1 VVSVRFAPTTEE
13 LIIMAILDPLYG
25 TPLAVQLIPQVDRNF
40 AEHLKLRDD
49 QRSIGLLSVD
59 NDDATY
65 VAIDEATKMADVE
78 VVYAR
83 SFYAGA
89 KHTSGKWS
97 GEIMAILAGPDP
109 AEVRAGL
116 NAAVDYIQTKAI
128 WYSANDDDSIAFFPH
143 VVSRT
148 GSYLSGV
155 CNIPLGTPIAYLVAT
170 PNEGLVALDAALKSA
185 DVSIVA
191 LTMPPSETN
200 YMGVMLT
207 GDQPACRAAATAFQ
221 NRVLEV
227 ASNPINY

>member
-1 VVSVRFAPTTEE
+1 
-13 LIIMAILDPLYG
+13 MAILDPIYG
-25 TPLAVQLIPQVDRNF
+25 TPLCVQLIPQVDRNF

-65 VAIDEATKMADVE
+65 VSIDEATKMADVE
-78 VVYAR
+78 VIYAR

-89 KHTSGKWS
+89 KHTSGKLS

-116 NAAVDYIQTKAI
+116 NAAVTYIKTQAI
-128 WYSANDDDSIAFFPH
+128 WYSANDDDSVAFFPH
-143 VVSRT
+143 VISRT
-148 GSYLSGV
+148 GTYLSQV
-155 CNIPLGTPIAYLVAT
+155 CNIPAGTPIAYLVAP
-170 PNEGLVALDAALKSA
+170 PNEGLVALDAALKAA
-185 DVSIVA
+185 DVTIVS

-207 GDQPACRAAATAFQ
+207 GEQPACTAAAMAFQ
-221 NRVLEV
+221 NKVLEV
-227 ASNPINY
+227 ASHPFNY

>member
-1 VVSVRFAPTTEE
+1 
-13 LIIMAILDPLYG
+13 MAILDPIYA
-25 TPLAVQLIPQVDRNF
+25 TPLAVQLTPQVERDL
-40 AEHLKLRDD
+40 ADQLKLTPE

-65 VAIDEATKMADVE
+65 VSIDEATKMADVE

-89 KHTSGKWS
+89 KHTSGKLS

-116 NAAVDYIQTKAI
+116 NAAVNYMRTQAI
-128 WYSANDDDSIAFFPH
+128 WYSANEDGSIAFFPH
-143 VVSRT
+143 VISRT
-148 GSYLSGV
+148 GTYLSKV
-155 CNIPLGTPIAYLVAT
+155 CNIPVGSPIAYLIAP
-170 PNEGLVALDAALKSA
+170 PNEGVVGLDAALKAA
-185 DVSIVA
+185 DVTIVS

-207 GDQPACRAAATAFQ
+207 GDQPACVAAAAAFQ
-221 NRVLEV
+221 NKVLEV
-227 ASNPINY
+227 ASHPFNY

>member
-1 VVSVRFAPTTEE
+1 
-13 LIIMAILDPLYG
+13 MAILDPIYG
-25 TPLAVQLIPQVDRNF
+25 TPLAVQLIPQVERNF

-78 VVYAR
+78 VVYAK

-116 NAAVDYIQTKAI
+116 GAAVDYIKTRAV

-143 VVSRT
+143 VISRT

-155 CNIPLGTPIAYLVAT
+155 CNIPLGSPIAYLVAT

-185 DVSIVA
+185 DVNIVA

-207 GDQPACRAAATAFQ
+207 GDQPACQAAAMAFQ
-221 NRVLEV
+221 NKVLEV
-227 ASNPINY
+227 AANPINY